1 MMGKGRPCNRP
12 PFVPYE
18 RAEKIIKKA
27 TFFVDLVASLCSNLP
42 TMAMFGDIVPAMQQ
56 RLLHECESIRNI
68 RREMEKLTRA
78 YNRFVDLREQLAGH
92 ENRMQNIVAVLG
104 PEMFIQTAKQDES
117 DVIGN
122 TVEISPS
129 VRQLREAQPLWKAI
143 RECLRVAREAKVREV
158 QEFLTYFGIK
168 GVNRQAIESALQ
180 RHPKAFRV
188 VKRGRDKYISL
199 RKGT

>member
-1 MMGKGRPCNRP
+1 MTLWPRCGLIP
-12 PFVPYE
+12 
-18 RAEKIIKKA
+18 
-27 TFFVDLVASLCSNLP
+27 P
-42 TMAMFGDIVPAMQQ
+42 TMAMFGDTVPAMQQ

-92 ENRMQNIVAVLG
+92 EDRMQNIVAVLG
-104 PEMFIQTAKQDES
+104 PDMFIQTVKQDES

-143 RECLRVAREAKVREV
+143 REYSRIVREAKVREV
-158 QEFLTYFGIK
+158 REFLTHLGVK

-180 RHPKAFRV
+180 RHPKTFRV
-188 VKRGRDKYISL
+188 VKRGRDKFISL
-199 RKGT
+199 KKGAL